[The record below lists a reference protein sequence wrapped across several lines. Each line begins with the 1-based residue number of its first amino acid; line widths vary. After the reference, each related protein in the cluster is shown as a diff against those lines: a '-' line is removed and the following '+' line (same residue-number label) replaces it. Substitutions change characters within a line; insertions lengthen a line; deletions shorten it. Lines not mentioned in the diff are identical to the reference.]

1 MVRRG
6 ANVEVVVLRK
16 PGELADRVR
25 ELGVRVTVLGNRG
38 GLLDF
43 SGVRKLAKW
52 LKANKPDIV
61 QSSQF
66 LTNLHTRLACMLSR
80 SPIHIIEEHGIYTWK
95 KWYHRAIDRWINS
108 SAQGVIACSHK
119 VAKSAAGD
127 LGIPVDRITVIHN
140 CVAQHHLESNE
151 MTEEGRNEFRSELAG
166 EGNDLD
172 SDSRLVGIV
181 GTLRWEKGHSFLFEA
196 WKALHEKKLLNESDY
211 LIVVGDGP
219 LRPKL
224 EEQASST
231 VNIRFIGSST
241 ETRKILHC
249 MDLFIL
255 PSLNEGFGIAII
267 EAMAAGIPV
276 ISTQSGGIPEIL
288 DREGIGILTEPEDTS
303 SLEAAMAGFLTD
315 REKSKITGENGKKTV
330 HERFTPAIYVQQ
342 LEGIYRILRNG
353 EG

>member
-1 MVRRG
+1 MIRRG

-16 PGELADRVR
+16 PGELADQVR
-25 ELGVRVTVLGNRG
+25 ELGVPVTVLGNRG
-38 GLLDF
+38 GLFDF
-43 SGVRKLAKW
+43 RGVRKLAKW

-95 KWYHRAIDRWINS
+95 KWYHRAIDRRINS
-108 SAQGVIACSHK
+108 RAQGVIACSHQ

-127 LGIPVDRITVIHN
+127 LGISVDRITVIHN
-140 CVAQHHLESNE
+140 CVAQHHLEKNE
-151 MTEEGRNEFRSELAG
+151 MTEEDRNEFRSELVG
-166 EGNDLD
+166 DGNGLD

-196 WKALHEKKLLNESDY
+196 WKALHEKKLLNGSDY

-219 LRPKL
+219 LRTKL

-241 ETRKILHC
+241 ETRKILRC
-249 MDLFIL
+249 LDLFVL

-288 DREGIGILTEPEDTS
+288 DREGIGILTQPEDVS
-303 SLEAAMAGFLTD
+303 SLEAAIADIVEG
-315 REKSKITGENGKKTV
+315 SENGRKIGLNGRKTV

-342 LEGIYRILRNG
+342 LEGIYGLLLTG
-353 EG
+353 ER